1 MFPIY
6 VSNLHITAADDLK
19 PTHFLDMPAESTIE
33 RICYRS
39 TDPQTGVRYHQFYDP
54 PPSTQIAMRLI
65 QKLEDQEDYVKN
77 QIEDY
82 NHQLP
87 GKYVTP
93 YTAYNG
99 RPVSEKNHNLLA
111 MFRNA

>member
-1 MFPIY
+1 MSSTY
-6 VSNLHITAADDLK
+6 RCHQLTDVTNITVNI
-19 PTHFLDMPAESTIE
+19 FLDMPAESTIE

-87 GKYVTP
+87 GKYSTP
-93 YTAYNG
+93 
-99 RPVSEKNHNLLA
+99 
-111 MFRNA
+111 

>member
-1 MFPIY
+1 
-6 VSNLHITAADDLK
+6 
-19 PTHFLDMPAESTIE
+19 MPAESTIE

-93 YTAYNG
+93 TDPYAAYYG
-99 RPVSEKNHNLLA
+99 RSVSEKTRNLLA